1 MRINENIEII
11 MPRVFQIVYLNQ
23 NLYRLPGTSKLFEMG
38 KLRGFNSNIEG
49 RKQPFAP
56 QP

>member
-49 RKQPFAP
+49 RKQLFAT
-56 QP
+56 QS